1 MCVARALMVGANY
14 WNDFVSLAWLGVH
27 DDIPG
32 SIQKMVI
39 CELHVQIVSK

>member
-27 DDIPG
+27 DDILD
-32 SIQKMVI
+32 SIQKLVI
-39 CELHVQIVSK
+39 VELHVQTVSK